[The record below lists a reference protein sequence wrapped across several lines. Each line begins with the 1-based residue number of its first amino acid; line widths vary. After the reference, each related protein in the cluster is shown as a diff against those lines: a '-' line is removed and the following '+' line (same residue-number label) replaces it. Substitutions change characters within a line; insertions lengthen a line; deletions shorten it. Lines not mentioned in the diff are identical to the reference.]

1 MADGD
6 VMSRIPMPN
15 IQETKL
21 LDARGLLC
29 PMPIV
34 KAGKEIKSLAPGEI
48 LKILA
53 TDRGAIADFPAW
65 ADDTGNELLEWHEE
79 AGGVLVFL
87 IKKAEDD

>member
-1 MADGD
+1 MTE
-6 VMSRIPMPN
+6 IK
-15 IQETKL
+15 EHKL

-34 KAGKEIKSLAPGEI
+34 KAGKEMKSLVPGQV

-65 ADDTGNELLEWHEE
+65 ADDTGNDLLSWNEE
-79 AGGVLVFL
+79 ADGTLVFYVR
-87 IKKAEDD
+87 KGGDES